1 VESPDLRQGVGPPSR
16 NRATTICTDGGLLV
30 NQNIALVTDSTCD
43 LDSSTIS
50 RHGIH
55 VLPLHIV
62 YAKQT
67 YRDRVDITPEEIYA
81 RFGEEVPTTST
92 PSPQEA
98 ADLLTQVRD
107 SGFTHALAV
116 HISSGLSATAD
127 TVRMAA
133 EQVKGLETFVVNS
146 KTLSMGLG
154 FIVEQ
159 AAHWVEEK
167 LDFRALIERTQ
178 EMVTR
183 SRAFYVVRTLEY
195 LRRGGRIGAVA
206 AAVAGALD
214 LKPIISIDKEG
225 RYYSHSRVRGRRQ
238 SLVELFKLV
247 GEAVENGLDQVAI
260 MHGDAKE
267 EASELHERVKTL
279 PGVKRTVF
287 GQISPVLVVHT
298 GPGLVG
304 AAMTRA

>member
-1 VESPDLRQGVGPPSR
+1 MGK
-16 NRATTICTDGGLLV
+16 
-30 NQNIALVTDSTCD
+30 NIAVVTDSTCD
-43 LDSSTIS
+43 LDSSTVS
-50 RHGIH
+50 RYSIH

-62 YAKQT
+62 YARQT
-67 YRDRVDITPEEIYA
+67 YLDRVDITPEEVYG

-98 ADLLTQVRD
+98 ADLLTRVRD

-133 EQVKGLETFVVNS
+133 DQVTGLETTVVDS

-159 AAHWVEEK
+159 AARWVEQK
-167 LDFRALIERTQ
+167 LDFHTLIERTQ
-178 EMVTR
+178 DMVTR
-183 SRAFYVVRTLEY
+183 SHAFYVLKTLDY

-206 AAVAGALD
+206 AAVAGALN

-238 SLVELFKLV
+238 SLAELLKLV
-247 GEAVENGLDQVAI
+247 REAVDNGLDHVAI

-267 EASELHERVKTL
+267 EGLELLEQVKRL
-279 PGVKRTVF
+279 PGIKRTVF

>member
-1 VESPDLRQGVGPPSR
+1 MGK
-16 NRATTICTDGGLLV
+16 
-30 NQNIALVTDSTCD
+30 NIALVTDSTCD
-43 LDSSTIS
+43 LDSSTID
-50 RHGIH
+50 RWGIH

-62 YAKQT
+62 YAGRT
-67 YRDRVDITPEEIYA
+67 YRDRVDITPEEVYD
-81 RFGEEVPTTST
+81 RLGEEVPTTST

-98 ADLLTQVRD
+98 TDLLTRVRD

-116 HISSGLSATAD
+116 HLSRGLSATAD

-133 EQVKGLETFVVNS
+133 DQVRGLETAVIDS

-159 AAHWVEEK
+159 AAHWAEER
-167 LDFRALIERTQ
+167 LDFNALIDRTQ

-183 SRAFYVVRTLEY
+183 SHAFYVLRTLYY

-206 AAVAGALD
+206 AAVAGALN

-238 SLVELFKLV
+238 SLSELLKLV
-247 GEAVENGLDQVAI
+247 REAVGNGLDRVAV
-260 MHGDAKE
+260 MHGGAKE
-267 EASELHERVKTL
+267 EGLELLEQVKKL
-279 PGVKRTVF
+279 PGIKRTVF